1 MGEEIVEIGKVWL
14 KMEAIMSVRVIVYSV
29 DIIVFKDVDKMVA
42 IDRTLVK
49 VK

>member
-42 IDRTLVK
+42 IGRTLVK